1 MSKNDI
7 FSMADFLVEQEPM
20 LFDPARPKEDENS
33 EKEIAQTLLR
43 CQEAP
48 VIASFL
54 ALQEGD
60 ARRAMRYFSFWIRY
74 CKRFLESKISME
86 PCYHIVALFLRLGHW
101 QVAEDFAREQIAAQ
115 PSNEDAM
122 FFLGV
127 ALLGKGDAEGASA
140 AWEKALECKHSFTE
154 AKRNLAYL
162 ATGGRDVRQLPCR
175 IPHEDLMCAS
185 DCDGLDFPVFI
196 NSRDRVNC
204 LRQLV
209 EWLLAAGHRRIVILD
224 NDSDY
229 PPLLAYYNELAKE
242 DAVHVA
248 YLHKNGGHTAIWD
261 SGILEQ
267 MNVTMPYVYT
277 DSDVVPTEECPPDA
291 VRHFFGILR
300 RYPFL
305 DKVGFGLR
313 LDDFH
318 GSGTEPMKAHERKYY
333 RYPLEKDV
341 YFSQIDTTFA
351 LYRNVRHYV
360 ISLTA
365 RTTGAYMAR
374 HLPWYKSYTVSSEDE
389 RYYRARASKSSTMAR
404 MDQGEALRTPGG
416 GFF

>member
-1 MSKNDI
+1 
-7 FSMADFLVEQEPM
+7 M

-74 CKRFLESKISME
+74 CKRFWGSKISME

-101 QVAEDFAREQIAAQ
+101 QVVEDFAREQIAAQ

-127 ALLGKGDAEGASA
+127 ALLGKGDAKGASA
-140 AWEKALECKHSFTE
+140 AWEKALERKHSFTE

-162 ATGGRDVRQLPCR
+162 AAGGRDVRQLPCR
-175 IPHEDLMCAS
+175 IPHEDLMRAS

-209 EWLLAAGHRRIVILD
+209 EWLAACGGASAHRYSR
-224 NDSDY
+224 
-229 PPLLAYYNELAKE
+229 
-242 DAVHVA
+242 
-248 YLHKNGGHTAIWD
+248 
-261 SGILEQ
+261 Q
-267 MNVTMPYVYT
+267 
-277 DSDVVPTEECPPDA
+277 
-291 VRHFFGILR
+291 
-300 RYPFL
+300 
-305 DKVGFGLR
+305 
-313 LDDFH
+313 
-318 GSGTEPMKAHERKYY
+318 
-333 RYPLEKDV
+333 
-341 YFSQIDTTFA
+341 
-351 LYRNVRHYV
+351 
-360 ISLTA
+360 
-365 RTTGAYMAR
+365 
-374 HLPWYKSYTVSSEDE
+374 
-389 RYYRARASKSSTMAR
+389 
-404 MDQGEALRTPGG
+404 
-416 GFF
+416 